1 MIFCLF
7 DPAGERA
14 RIEALRFRSRDS
26 FFWQQKFLS
35 PLPLVSLDEKISPDD
50 FYLVFD
56 LTRLVIP
63 AAGSLEEINAVLKG
77 MDFQETAAFSFN
89 GGAFLGISGHLFS
102 DRKKDRSEGVLSW
115 IAESF
120 PLKKVE
126 TVQTYQVVPVLESP
140 LLAEQRIVEF
150 QTRELTASGIWIEDF
165 NHFYLDADIK
175 VGSGTVLGCSVVI
188 KGNSRIGTGVRIY
201 PHCYLENAHIG
212 DDCVLFPGS
221 IVIDSTLE
229 RGSQIGPYTHL
240 RQQTVIREGAK
251 AGNFV
256 EMKKSD
262 FGRGSKAMHL
272 SYIGDA
278 TIGEAVNIGAGT
290 ITCNYDGEKKNP
302 THIEDHVFIGSGTEL
317 VAPVRIHRHSYIA
330 AGSTIV
336 QDVPENSLAV
346 ARERQRNI
354 IDWVLR
360 RKKRKES

>member
-1 MIFCLF
+1 MTVCLF

-14 RIEALRFRSRDS
+14 RIESLLFRGRDS
-26 FFWQQKFLS
+26 FFWQQKFFYPFPFLS
-35 PLPLVSLDEKISPDD
+35 PEEIVSPDD
-50 FYLVFD
+50 WYLIFD
-56 LTRLVIP
+56 LTRLVVP
-63 AAGSLEEINAVLKG
+63 SAGTLEEISEVLKRI
-77 MDFQETAAFSFN
+77 DPKETSVWSICGNAMLGVSGALLRKHEGIQKEGAFSRLR
-89 GGAFLGISGHLFS
+89 A
-102 DRKKDRSEGVLSW
+102 
-115 IAESF
+115 SF
-120 PLKKVE
+120 PLKSLDLSRPP
-126 TVQTYQVVPVLESP
+126 QVVPFFENP
-140 LLAEQRIVEF
+140 LLAEQLIVGL
-150 QTRELTASGIWIEDF
+150 QARELSASGVMIEDF
-165 NHFYLDADIK
+165 NHFYLEAEVGI
-175 VGSGTVLGCSVVI
+175 GSGARLGCGIVI
-188 KGNSRIGTGVRIY
+188 KGKSRIGSNVNIH
-201 PHCYLENAHIG
+201 PHCCLENACIG
-212 DDCVLFPGS
+212 DDCVLLPGS

-229 RGSQIGPYTHL
+229 RGVRIGPYIHL

-256 EMKKSD
+256 EIKKSD

-278 TIGEAVNIGAGT
+278 TVGEAVNIGAGT

-317 VAPVRIHRHSYIA
+317 VAPIRVHRHSYIA

-360 RKKRKES
+360 KKKKKQS